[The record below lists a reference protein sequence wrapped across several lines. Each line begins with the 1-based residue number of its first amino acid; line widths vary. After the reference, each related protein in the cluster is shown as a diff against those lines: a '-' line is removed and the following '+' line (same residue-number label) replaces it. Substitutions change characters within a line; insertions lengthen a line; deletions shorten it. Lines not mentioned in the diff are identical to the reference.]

1 MTDRT
6 ASPPPV
12 RVQDLAHSYGEH
24 RALDGISLE
33 LQAGEFF
40 GLLGPNGSGKTT
52 LFRILATLLTP
63 RAGSALIF
71 GHDVV
76 RSPAAA
82 RALIGIVFQS
92 PALDDL
98 LTVEENLRHHAR
110 LQGVPRR
117 QRKQRVAELLDGL
130 GLNDRRNQR
139 VGELSGG
146 LKRRADLA
154 RGILHRPGLL
164 LLDEPSGGLDPRAR
178 RDLWAHLEKVRQ
190 ESGITV
196 LVTTHIMEEG
206 EFCDRLAIMDNGKVV
221 DLDTPANL
229 RAALGG
235 TVVTIQAEEP
245 ESLAMAITND
255 MNIPATVLNGAIR
268 IEHDDGHA
276 LVPRLA
282 ENLGARMTA
291 ITVQA
296 PSLEDVFVHRTGHLF
311 TDVPVT
317 EAAS

>member
-1 MTDRT
+1 MTDKT
-6 ASPPPV
+6 EQSAPV
-12 RVQDLAHSYGEH
+12 RIQDLVHTYGQH
-24 RALDGISLE
+24 RALDGVSLE
-33 LQAGEFF
+33 LRPGEFF

-63 RAGSALIF
+63 QSGSAAIF

-76 RSPAAA
+76 LSPAAA
-82 RALIGIVFQS
+82 RARIGIVFQS

-117 QRKQRVAELLDGL
+117 QRKQRVAELLDSL
-130 GLNDRRNQR
+130 GLSDRRAQR

-164 LLDEPSGGLDPRAR
+164 LLDEPSVGLDPRAR
-178 RDLWAHLEKVRQ
+178 RDLWKHLGELRQ
-190 ESGITV
+190 SSGLSV

-245 ESLAMAITND
+245 ESLATAIAD
-255 MNIPATVLNGAIR
+255 DLHIPAIVLDGAVR
-268 IEHDDGHA
+268 IEHPDGHS

-282 ENLGARMTA
+282 ATLGSRMTA

-296 PSLEDVFVHRTGHLF
+296 PSLEDVFVHRTGHRF
-311 TDVPVT
+311 TETSST
-317 EAAS
+317 EATS